1 MSELAAK
8 YVRPTLMFTI
18 IAALTMIVISV
29 SINKI
34 PKKERKG
41 AGFGVIIMGLIVS
54 IVSMMYNFWLYAK
67 ETGMANSAKAQAG
80 ALYSKMQTKTFGA
93 PQVAGSTNV
102 GAPPV

>member
-8 YVRPTLMFTI
+8 YARPTLMFTI

-29 SINKI
+29 AINKI
-34 PKKERKG
+34 PKKERTG
-41 AGFGVIIMGLIVS
+41 AGFGVIVMGLIVS

-80 ALYSKMQTKTFGA
+80 ALYNKMQAKTFGA
-93 PQVAGSTNV
+93 PGVTNV